1 MVINV
6 PISIDETAFGSKLAE
21 DVERKVIDMFMNNTR
36 KSLTTYHITAII
48 NDLVEDKIAKEWKEE
63 IIEKTS
69 DKLASRLSRT
79 KAAKELISKE
89 E

>member
-6 PISIDETAFGSKLAE
+6 PISIDETAFGRKFAE
-21 DVERKVIDMFMNNTR
+21 DVEQKVINMFMNDTR

-63 IIEKTS
+63 IIDRTS
-69 DKLASRLSRT
+69 DKLASKLART
-79 KAAKELISKE
+79 KAAKELIG
-89 E
+89 